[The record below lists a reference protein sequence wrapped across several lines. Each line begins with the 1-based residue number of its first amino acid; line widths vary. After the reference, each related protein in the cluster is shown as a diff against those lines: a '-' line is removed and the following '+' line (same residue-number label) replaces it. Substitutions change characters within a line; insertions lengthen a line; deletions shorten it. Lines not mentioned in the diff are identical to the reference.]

1 MAGEAFKPSENV
13 YDWLGFG
20 IYFWEANPMR
30 GLGFANEAMAR
41 RGSKIKKPTVIGAV
55 IDLGDCLDLLSSAS
69 VELVRIAYD
78 SLIETL
84 EAADKEPPNNK
95 GRLHR
100 PLDCAVIEHLHGIY
114 ESTPGR
120 RFDSVRAAFTE
131 GNPVYPDAGFDAKT
145 HIQIAVRTPACI
157 KGVFRVPP
165 SHLTSM

>member
-1 MAGEAFKPSENV
+1 
-13 YDWLGFG
+13 
-20 IYFWEANPMR
+20 
-30 GLGFANEAMAR
+30 
-41 RGSKIKKPTVIGAV
+41 VIGAV

-69 VELVRIAYD
+69 VELVGIAYH
-78 SLIETL
+78 SLIATL
-84 EAADKEPPNNK
+84 KVAGTAPLTNK
-95 GRLHR
+95 GRLLR
-100 PLDCAVIEHLHGIY
+100 PLDRAVIQQLHGIY

-165 SHLTSM
+165 SHLTSR